1 MFDSHAHVVA
11 SQFEADRADVVA
23 RAKAAGLV
31 GWIEVGTNLQESRL
45 AVELAQR
52 EEGIYA
58 TVGVHPHDVAE
69 LSASAWAELEEL
81 ADKPNVAAIGEVGF
95 DFYRGGRR
103 EMQQPVLEKF
113 IMLARAKNLP
123 MVFHVR
129 DGKEDNAHDALLH
142 LLESFSEHE
151 RPRGVIHTYS
161 GTVAQAERYLAL
173 GMYLSF
179 SGVVTFKKAGELLAV
194 VKMVPAD
201 MFLVETDCPFLAPEP
216 YRGQRNEPSYVRVV
230 AQKVAAVRGVS
241 VDEVEEQ
248 TDGNV
253 KRLFSL

>member
-1 MFDSHAHVVA
+1 MFDSHAHVMA
-11 SQFEADRADVVA
+11 KQFNDDRADVVA
-23 RAKAAGLV
+23 RAKAAGLT
-31 GWIEVGTNLQESRL
+31 GWIEVGTNVKESRL

-52 EEGIYA
+52 GEGVHA
-58 TVGVHPHDVAE
+58 TVGVHPHDITE
-69 LSASAWAELEEL
+69 LSEHSWAEVEAL
-81 ADKPNVAAIGEVGF
+81 AHKPHVVAIGEVGF
-95 DFYRGGRR
+95 DFWRGGTR
-103 EMQQPVLEKF
+103 EAQQPVLETF
-113 IMLARAKNLP
+113 IALAQTKNLA

-129 DGKEDNAHDALLH
+129 DGKEDSAHEALIE
-142 LLESFSEHE
+142 LLGSYDNDK
-151 RPRGVIHTYS
+151 RPHGVIHTYS

-179 SGVVTFKKAGELLAV
+179 SGVVTFKNAGELLAV

-216 YRGQRNEPSYVRVV
+216 YRGQRNEPSYVQVV
-230 AQKVAAVRGVS
+230 AQKVAQVRGVS